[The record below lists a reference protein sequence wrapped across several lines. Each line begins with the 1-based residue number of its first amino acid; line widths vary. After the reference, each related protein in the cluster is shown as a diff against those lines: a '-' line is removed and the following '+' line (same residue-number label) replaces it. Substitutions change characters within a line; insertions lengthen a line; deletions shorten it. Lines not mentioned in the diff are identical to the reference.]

1 MLKEVHIKL
10 EDSNIA
16 NYGSKDHK
24 DLKTASAKTEEAW
37 KGCGQK
43 PGVEIWRIEKFK
55 VVPWPKDQYGS
66 FYTGDA
72 YIVLHTYKAEGKDA
86 LRYNIHFWLGSEC
99 SQDEQGTA
107 AYKTVE
113 LDDLFGDLPVQ
124 YREVQGSESPEFLA
138 LFKTI
143 HLLKGGIE
151 SGFNKVKPT
160 EYKAKLLH
168 IKGVK
173 DHVRISEVNLEWKSL
188 NAGDVFVL
196 DAGLEVYTWN
206 GPKGGIFEKRKAQDV
221 VNDIR
226 EKRQGKPKC
235 TILDGLEDDEA
246 FWKLLGGKPTK
257 EQLPKETPDD
267 DKQKVLVKSLWR
279 LSDATGDLKLSE
291 VASGSFKKN
300 QLDGSDVFLIDTGDT
315 LFVWV
320 GKGTSKKE
328 KANAI
333 PYGSLYLKHHGRPYG
348 TPVSR
353 VTEGAEPPSFWKH
366 FS

>member
-1 MLKEVHIKL
+1 MLKEVHIKI

-24 DLKTASAKTEEAW
+24 DLKAASAKTEEAW
-37 KGCGQK
+37 KGAGQK
-43 PGVEIWRIEKFK
+43 PGTEIWRIEKFK
-55 VVPWPKDQYGS
+55 VVAWPKEQYGS

-86 LRYNIHFWLGSEC
+86 LRYNIHFWLGADC

-124 YREVQGSESPEFLA
+124 YREVQGSESQEFLA

-160 EYKAKLLH
+160 EYKPKLLH

-173 DHVRISEVNLEWKSL
+173 DNVRVTEVPLEWKSL
-188 NAGDVFVL
+188 NDGDVFVL
-196 DAGLEVYTWN
+196 DAGLDVYVWS
-206 GPKGGIFEKRKAQDV
+206 GAKGGIFEKRKAQDV
-221 VNDIR
+221 VTEIR
-226 EKRQGKPKC
+226 AQRQGKAKL
-235 TILDGLEDDEA
+235 TFLDGLEEHEA

-257 EQLPKETPDD
+257 DQLPKETPDD
-267 DKQKVLVKSLWR
+267 DKKTVHTKALWR

-291 VASGSFKKN
+291 VANGSFKKN
-300 QLDGSDVFLIDTGDT
+300 QLDSADVFLVDAGDV
-315 LFVWV
+315 LLVWV
-320 GKGTSKKE
+320 GSKTSKNE
-328 KANAI
+328 KAKAI
-333 PYGSLYLKHHGRPYG
+333 PYASLFLKHNKRNPA
-348 TPVSR
+348 TPINR
-353 VTEGAEPPSFWKH
+353 VVEGNESPAFWKH

>member
-24 DLKTASAKTEEAW
+24 DLKQASAKTEEAW

-43 PGVEIWRIEKFK
+43 PGVEIWRIEKFQVK
-55 VVPWPKDQYGS
+55 AWPKDQYGS

-72 YIVLHTYKAEGKDA
+72 YIVLHTYKPEGKDA
-86 LRYNIHFWLGSEC
+86 LRYNIHFWLGAEC

-124 YREVQGSESPEFLA
+124 YREVQGSESPEFLT

-160 EYKAKLLH
+160 EYKPKLLH
-168 IKGVK
+168 IKGCK
-173 DHVRISEVNLEWKSL
+173 DNVRVSEVNLEWKSL

-196 DAGLEVYTWN
+196 DNGLELFIWN

-221 VNDIR
+221 VNEVRD
-226 EKRQGKPKC
+226 KRQGKPKI
-235 TILDGLEDDEA
+235 TILDGLEDDPT
-246 FWKLLGGKPTK
+246 FWKILGGKPTK

-267 DKQKVLVKSLWR
+267 EKKTLTKALWR

-291 VASGSFKKN
+291 VANGTIKKN
-300 QLDGSDVFLIDTGDT
+300 QLDTRDVFLVDTGDS
-315 LFVWV
+315 LYVWV
-320 GKGTSKKE
+320 GKGTTKNE
-328 KANAI
+328 KAKAI
-333 PYGSLYLKHHGRPYG
+333 VYATSYLKHNKRPNS
-348 TPVSR
+348 TPISR
-353 VTEGAEPPSFWKH
+353 VLEGGESAAFWKQ

>member
-10 EDSNIA
+10 EESNIA
-16 NYGSKDHK
+16 NYGSKDHH

-72 YIVLHTYKAEGKDA
+72 YIVLHTYKKEGKDA
-86 LRYNIHFWLGSEC
+86 LAYNIHFWLGAEC

-124 YREVQGSESPEFLA
+124 YREVQGSESNEFLT

-160 EYKAKLLH
+160 EYKPKLLH

-173 DHVRISEVNLEWKSL
+173 DHVRVSEVPLEWKSL
-188 NAGDVFVL
+188 NNGDVFVL
-196 DAGLEVYTWN
+196 DNGLELFVWN
-206 GPKGGIFEKRKAQDV
+206 GAKGGIFEKRKSQDV

-226 EKRQGKPKC
+226 EKRQGKAKI
-235 TILDGLEDDEA
+235 TILDGLEDHDT
-246 FWKLLGGKPTK
+246 FWKILGGKPTK
-257 EQLPKETPDD
+257 DQLPKETPDD
-267 DKQKVLVKSLWR
+267 EKAKTFTKSLWR

-291 VASGSFKKN
+291 VANGSFKKS
-300 QLDGSDVFLIDTGDT
+300 QLDKDDVFLVDAGDV

-320 GKGTSKKE
+320 GSGTTKKE

-333 PYGSLYLKHHGRPYG
+333 QYAALYLKHHGRPYG
-348 TPVSR
+348 TPISR
-353 VTEGAEPPSFWKH
+353 VVEGQENASFWKQ